1 MKFYLKNIGIT
12 LLLIGLVLGM
22 FDFLLENY
30 LVILIIGLLAIL
42 GSKFIKYYL
51 IQI

>member
-1 MKFYLKNIGIT
+1 MKLYLKNIGIT

-42 GSKFIKYYL
+42 CSKFIK
-51 IQI
+51 

>member
-42 GSKFIKYYL
+42 CSKFIK
-51 IQI
+51 

>member
-30 LVILIIGLLAIL
+30 LVLLIIGLLAIL
-42 GSKFIKYYL
+42 GSKFIK
-51 IQI
+51 

>member
-30 LVILIIGLLAIL
+30 LVILIIGLLVIL
-42 GSKFIKYYL
+42 GSKFIK
-51 IQI
+51 

>member
-42 GSKFIKYYL
+42 SSKFIK
-51 IQI
+51 

>member
-1 MKFYLKNIGIT
+1 MKYYLKNIGIT

-42 GSKFIKYYL
+42 GSKFIK
-51 IQI
+51 

>member
-30 LVILIIGLLAIL
+30 LVILILGLLAIM
-42 GSKFIKYYL
+42 GSKVIK
-51 IQI
+51 

>member
-1 MKFYLKNIGIT
+1 MKFYLKDIGIT

-42 GSKFIKYYL
+42 GSKFIK
-51 IQI
+51 

>member
-1 MKFYLKNIGIT
+1 MKYYLKNIGIT

-42 GSKFIKYYL
+42 SSKFIK
-51 IQI
+51 

>member
-30 LVILIIGLLAIL
+30 LVILIFGLLAIL
-42 GSKFIKYYL
+42 GSKFIK
-51 IQI
+51 

>member
-1 MKFYLKNIGIT
+1 MKYYLKNIGIT

-30 LVILIIGLLAIL
+30 LVILILGLLAIM
-42 GSKFIKYYL
+42 GSKVIK
-51 IQI
+51 

>member
-1 MKFYLKNIGIT
+1 MKYYLKNIGIT

-30 LVILIIGLLAIL
+30 LVILIIGLLAIF
-42 GSKFIKYYL
+42 GSKFIK
-51 IQI
+51 

>member
-1 MKFYLKNIGIT
+1 

-42 GSKFIKYYL
+42 GSKFIK
-51 IQI
+51 

>member
-42 GSKFIKYYL
+42 GSKFIK
-51 IQI
+51 

>member
-30 LVILIIGLLAIL
+30 LVILIIGLPAIL
-42 GSKFIKYYL
+42 GSKFIK
-51 IQI
+51 

>member
-30 LVILIIGLLAIL
+30 LVILIIGLLAIF
-42 GSKFIKYYL
+42 GSKFIK
-51 IQI
+51 

>member
-22 FDFLLENY
+22 FDFLIENY

-42 GSKFIKYYL
+42 GSKFIK
-51 IQI
+51 